1 MTVVIEPE
9 VDPANVLRITVD
21 LHYQDP
27 DNQLD
32 VHKFIDLPGPA
43 YKPTTV
49 AIPMMNPNKR
59 QFSYQCTLIKASGS
73 ENRPEVETDEP
84 NIIVT
89 EGGLAVDVNVQ
100 LLGDLAQSGIGGL
113 QLDLKS
119 EPLDGQQEKVFSH
132 LFEPGGDKHF
142 VQRLL
147 LRVDRP
153 AHNYQYKTT
162 LYLDSGDPKESDWD
176 SRDSSVLVLQP
187 AQLLAAANG

>member
-1 MTVVIEPE
+1 MP
-9 VDPANVLRITVD
+9 R
-21 LHYQDP
+21 
-27 DNQLD
+27 
-32 VHKFIDLPGPA
+32 
-43 YKPTTV
+43 
-49 AIPMMNPNKR
+49 
-59 QFSYQCTLIKASGS
+59 
-73 ENRPEVETDEP
+73 
-84 NIIVT
+84 IIVT
-89 EGGLAVDVNVQ
+89 EGGLAVDVSVQ

-162 LYLDSGDPKESDWD
+162 LYLNSGDPKESDWD
-176 SRDSSVLVLQP
+176 SRDNTVLVLQP
-187 AQLLAAANG
+187 SQLLAAANG